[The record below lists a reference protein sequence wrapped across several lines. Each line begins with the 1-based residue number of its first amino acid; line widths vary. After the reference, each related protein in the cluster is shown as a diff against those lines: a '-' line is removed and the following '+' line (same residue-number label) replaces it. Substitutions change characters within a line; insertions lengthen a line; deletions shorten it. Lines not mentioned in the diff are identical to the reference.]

1 MDSSSSS
8 QDFSA
13 AVPSWDDGD
22 PGSLMPFS
30 FSLNHKSTIPVH
42 ASEADDDNEEEGN
55 EEANMDGTSSSLPIS
70 IHPLDITRPCDF
82 SKATHELLLE
92 SVDNFWIGFD
102 LSTFPQFIA
111 SWIPRLRHAALP
123 GSYEQL
129 LLLLY
134 DDLAHYVQLQKS
146 MADGIPNYLTTHR
159 DRVLYEDRLRNVG
172 RAYEWSHP
180 RYRKPATLHARRP
193 SSLTRKNAE
202 ESLFFAELR
211 MLRDLVAPVRD
222 ASLPVYWITLR
233 KDRADDMEPEFA
245 ASQDIIARF
254 KIHLQESLYDHHKN
268 YTIHCTRSSTA
279 DPRKDLSLKQF
290 RLDTCKGTLLWEK
303 YPPDPMHFTD
313 FHQHYRDHLLQTDPF
328 AAQEAG
334 FLPPISTPP
343 PTVKVA
349 YQPGV
354 DLGDRWAPVTYESKI
369 LTLLVR
375 TAQWLA
381 LARGLPAVHLF
392 YDVTRLFTIYGVD
405 VANATQIGFCNLMA
419 SLRFPRDAHVQPPA
433 RPPLTPS
440 GGIHNPEYFRDL
452 EAANRAMVQAL
463 INEDTLLGRDDDA
476 ISWDFP
482 HQTLA
487 WSADGC
493 ERKLVLKRPFQ
504 RCRFNPVHVVDTEWE
519 DFIAA
524 HLEKGQPE
532 EDEDFDNL
540 DGGVPIVG
548 FSIAANHYSEVDYE
562 SSPKTPD
569 YHSAVTS
576 PIIIPSSVKA
586 STPAAPPNL
595 DPILEDEELSAWL
608 DANSGSPTFSRSYHA
623 LHLTNSC
630 PSAGPRTDN

>member
-8 QDFSA
+8 QDFSSTGPSRDDEESA
-13 AVPSWDDGD
+13 AGD
-22 PGSLMPFS
+22 PGSLMPFNC
-30 FSLNHKSTIPVH
+30 SLNDESPTTVH
-42 ASEADDDNEEEGN
+42 VSEADDGEEEDN
-55 EEANMDGTSSSLPIS
+55 EEANMDESSSSLPIPIPS
-70 IHPLDITRPCDF
+70 LDIARPLDI
-82 SKATHELLLE
+82 SKASHELLLE
-92 SVDNFWIGFD
+92 SVADFWIGFD

-111 SWIPRLRHAALP
+111 SWVPRLRHTALP

-134 DDLAHYVQLQKS
+134 DDLAHYVRLQKS

-159 DRVLYEDRLRNVG
+159 ERVLHEDRLRNVG

-193 SSLTRKNAE
+193 SSLARKHAD

-233 KDRADDMEPEFA
+233 ADRADDLEPEFA
-245 ASQDIIARF
+245 ASQDIIARLR
-254 KIHLQESLYDHHKN
+254 IYLQESLYDHHKN
-268 YTIHCTRSSTA
+268 YTIHCARSSTA
-279 DPRKDLSLKQF
+279 DPRKALSLKQF

-303 YPPDPMHFTD
+303 YPPDPMHFTE
-313 FHQHYRDHLLQTDPF
+313 FHQHYRDHLLQTDPV
-328 AAQEAG
+328 AAQQAG
-334 FLPPISTPP
+334 FLPPINTPP

-349 YQPGV
+349 DQPGI
-354 DLGDRWAPVTYESKI
+354 DLGDPWAPVTNESKI

-375 TAQWLA
+375 TSQWLA

-405 VANATQIGFCNLMA
+405 VANATQIDFCNLMDR
-419 SLRFPRDAHVQPPA
+419 LRFPRDVHVPPPG
-433 RPPLTPS
+433 RFSPTPS

-452 EAANRAMVQAL
+452 EAANRAMAQAL
-463 INEDTLLGRDDDA
+463 INEDTLLGRDDDS

-482 HQTLA
+482 HQTLV
-487 WSADGC
+487 WSSDGS

-519 DFIAA
+519 NFIAA
-524 HLEKGQPE
+524 HVEQDQHQD
-532 EDEDFDNL
+532 DEDCGDL
-540 DGGVPIVG
+540 DGGVPIG
-548 FSIAANHYSEVDYE
+548 IFSIADNNYFN
-562 SSPKTPD
+562 PKTPE
-569 YHSAVTS
+569 YNPAVIS
-576 PIIIPSSVKA
+576 PFSIPSAAKS
-586 STPAAPPNL
+586 SIPAAGPRL

-608 DANSGSPTFSRSYHA
+608 DANPGSSLFSRSYHA
-623 LHLTNSC
+623 HQLMNSC